1 MLKHALLILT
11 LFSAAAL
18 AERAVEPEPT
28 QLEELAKAAQCTD
41 KASPWRPWCIATEF
55 PGGKAAALP
64 SKNLVGI
71 TVELE
76 KGKDAAVAIRDKVT
90 FVALA
95 VTKSGKETK
104 VKLTDVKPE
113 NDDEKLAVASAVAA
127 VSIVFKGKA
136 TTAKLPKALADYAKG
151 RPGEY
156 VATQAKTGWTWEGA
170 NPSEL
175 RKVGK
180 FWVLIETAKKGN
192 GIWATVLTDAWTAD
206 KK

>member
-1 MLKHALLILT
+1 MIKAGLLALLLVT
-11 LFSAAAL
+11 PAFA
-18 AERAVEPEPT
+18 EPT
-28 QLEELAKAAQCTD
+28 QLEELATAAKCTD
-41 KASPWRPWCIATEF
+41 KASPWRPWCIATDF
-55 PGGKAAALP
+55 PTGKAAALP

-76 KGKDAAVAIRDKVT
+76 KGKDAADAIRDHVT
-90 FVALA
+90 FVTLA
-95 VTKSGKETK
+95 ITKSGKQTK

-113 NDDEKLAVASAVAA
+113 NDDEKLSVGMAVGATSELL
-127 VSIVFKGKA
+127 KGKKP
-136 TTAKLPKALADYAKG
+136 TAKLPKELADYASSKT
-151 RPGEY
+151 GEY
-156 VATQAKTGWTWEGA
+156 VATQTKTGWTWEGA